1 MSIEIEGLEF
11 QIEAKSDSALKG
23 IDALAS
29 SFTRLKKALG
39 GKGLDGLST
48 KLEAISTAVSDAGIG
63 RLEGLSRALG
73 TLGAVKIS
81 STVPKRMTEIS
92 AALDELTQEK
102 IERVGALSTALQ
114 GMGRLDLPD
123 LSKLSRVPS
132 SRADTSTGRKGAA
145 QDTTAGDAAG
155 AMSKIAEEIS
165 QATSASGKLKS
176 VMDGVGTAASKVG
189 SIVDGNFAKA
199 FPGVET
205 LTTQLKPLGA
215 AFGGLTGKLQAFAA
229 VHPAVAIGLKTVG
242 VAVKA
247 TLTEMKKLGASAV
260 SVAQKGFEYL
270 KAAAQK
276 LKGELGSLARGAMG
290 KFGSGLKSI
299 GRSITGHFTR
309 PFTKAIKTFST
320 WKSSI
325 GRVAFYRM
333 VRTAI
338 KAVTDGLRTGID
350 NLYQYSHLVGTQFA
364 PAMNS
369 LATSAQYLKNSF
381 GAMAAPLIEALAPA
395 IDFVIDKFVGLLNI
409 IGKVFAALTGKSV
422 YTQAKRQA
430 TEYADAAGDAAKAT
444 QSFLMGIDELNI
456 IDPTSGSGGGAGT
469 DFGSMFEEVEV
480 PSDIVDWANKI
491 RDAIDQGD
499 WQGAGEILGD
509 KLNEIVDKWD
519 AESWGRRLGEKINN
533 ALNFLYGLLTTFDFE
548 KLGRKVAEA
557 INGIFDTVDFD
568 LLGRTFAA
576 GWNALF
582 DFIYGFATTLHW
594 ADIGHSIAE
603 AVNGF
608 VDEIHWD
615 RMGQAISEGLKGIFL
630 MINTAIREIE
640 WGKLAEGVAT
650 ALNNIDWY
658 GVIHGALSVLTN
670 ALAAGKEF
678 VDSFIATFRWSDTAR
693 QIYTAINDA
702 FAAVDWNGLG
712 QTLGNAFKTIFDFFR
727 ETIAGIDWY
736 AIGKDIA
743 DFLNGIDW
751 VETLSSLADFIAE
764 GINSA
769 IKAVKGL
776 IENLNISEIAKGI
789 GESINKF
796 IGEIDWEEAGRTLSD
811 GINAAVDFAIT
822 FIETIDWGSIWQNV
836 ATFINTAIRETDW
849 DDVGKAFGEMLR
861 TKIQGVT
868 AFLREIDWAGIVRAI
883 VNFLS
888 GMDWIGFAGDL
899 TLRLF
904 ELIGAAVEG
913 VIALI
918 IDLPKILMIGAE
930 IVAGILTGIV
940 KAIFG
945 LPGWLK
951 EHLIDPIVDGVK
963 DLLGIH
969 SPSTVFMEIG
979 GNIVA
984 GLLEGLT
991 KPWSDIIGFFDE
1003 KIGAL
1008 KESVSQA
1015 WDDIKTTAGEKW
1027 ASIKETL
1034 GTAWEG
1040 IKTTASTT
1048 FSEVKEK
1055 ISTAWS
1061 ETKSKTS
1068 ETWESI
1074 KSTLSSTWEGIKTGA
1089 SEKFSAVKEKI
1100 TTVWSEV
1107 KSKSSET
1114 WESIKSTLTSTWST
1128 IKETASTKFTEV
1140 KEKISQ
1146 VWTDVKSTASTK
1158 WAEIKTALTTAW
1170 TSLKESAG
1178 EKFDAIRQ
1186 KVGEAWDKIKTEA
1199 SSKWEGITST
1209 IKEKWSGLVSSA
1221 QSWGSDLCRNIS
1233 SGIQSGI
1240 SWVTNAVS
1248 GVAGKINSYLH
1259 FTEPD
1264 VGPLSNFHT
1273 YMPDMLK
1280 LMANGIND
1288 NAYLAEN
1295 AVYDLA
1301 DSVSRA
1307 FNSVSPDDLELPTER
1322 ALSVRYAVDTSRDLQ
1337 GESGGRDFGKVEV
1350 NNAEVVNALY
1360 SVAAQI
1366 VNAID
1371 EKDMSVNIDGK
1382 QMMRSVEKAKRQRGA
1397 DILSGGVMP

>member
-1 MSIEIEGLEF
+1 
-11 QIEAKSDSALKG
+11 
-23 IDALAS
+23 
-29 SFTRLKKALG
+29 
-39 GKGLDGLST
+39 
-48 KLEAISTAVSDAGIG
+48 
-63 RLEGLSRALG
+63 
-73 TLGAVKIS
+73 
-81 STVPKRMTEIS
+81 VPKRLTEIG
-92 AALDELTQEK
+92 AALDGLTQEK

-114 GMGRLDLPD
+114 GMGKLDLPD

-132 SRADTSTGRKGAA
+132 PRANSGAGRKILAQSSGAGTLTGTVEGISEEFSRA
-145 QDTTAGDAAG
+145 
-155 AMSKIAEEIS
+155 
-165 QATSASGKLKS
+165 
-176 VMDGVGTAASKVG
+176 TAASGRLKTMLDNLEPVASKVA
-189 SIVDGNFAKA
+189 SCVNINFTKA
-199 FPGVET
+199 FPGLDDVIAKTKEFGT
-205 LTTQLKPLGA
+205 LLGHVGNAMEAIPGAGKAVTGIKALGGALGGAVTALKAFVA
-215 AFGGLTGKLQAFAA
+215 A
-229 VHPAVAIGLKTVG
+229 HPAVAVALAGVG
-242 VAVKA
+242 IAVKA
-247 TLTEMKKLGASAV
+247 TVTEMKKLGEFAV
-260 SVAQKGFEYL
+260 QLAQKGFEHL

-276 LKGELGSLARGAMG
+276 LKTELGSLVQGAMS

-299 GRSITGHFTR
+299 GRSVVGHFTR

-325 GRVAFYRM
+325 GRVAFYWM

-350 NLYQYSHLVGTQFA
+350 NLYQYSLLVGTQFA

-395 IDFVIDKFVGLLNI
+395 IDFVIDKFVALLNI

-430 TEYADAAGDAAKAT
+430 TEYAEAAGDAAKAT
-444 QSFLMGIDELNI
+444 QSFIMGIDELNI

-499 WQGAGEILGD
+499 WRGAGEILGD

-533 ALNFLYGLLTTFDFE
+533 ALNFLYGLLTSFDFE

-594 ADIGHSIAE
+594 EDIGHSIAE

-608 VDEIHWD
+608 IDEIHWD

-640 WGKLAEGVAT
+640 WGKLAEGIAT

-658 GVIHGALSVLTN
+658 GVIHGALSILTN

-678 VDSFIATFRWSDTAR
+678 VDSFIATFQWSDTAR

-702 FAAVDWNGLG
+702 FASVDWNGLG
-712 QTLGNAFKTIFDFFR
+712 QTLGNAFKTIFDFLR

-751 VETLSSLADFIAE
+751 VETLSSLAGLIAE
-764 GINSA
+764 GIKA
-769 IKAVKGL
+769 AVKAVKGL
-776 IENLNISEIAKGI
+776 VENLDVIEIATAVAN
-789 GESINKF
+789 SINKF
-796 IGEIDWEEAGRTLSD
+796 FKDIDWKEAGQTLSK
-811 GINAAVDFAIT
+811 GIEKALDFMIT
-822 FIETIDWGSIWQNV
+822 FMQTVDWDAIGRNIAEFFENIDWDTLLSK
-836 ATFINTAIRETDW
+836 
-849 DDVGKAFGEMLR
+849 VGTLLGEVLNA
-861 TKIQGVT
+861 KI
-868 AFLREIDWAGIVRAI
+868 
-883 VNFLS
+883 
-888 GMDWIGFAGDL
+888 
-899 TLRLF
+899 
-904 ELIGAAVEG
+904 ELIDV
-913 VIALI
+913 
-918 IDLPKILMIGAE
+918 P
-930 IVAGILTGIV
+930 GILTVGGNIIKGLWDGIW
-940 KAIFG
+940 AEFDASGGI
-945 LPGWLK
+945 LGWLK
-951 EHLIDPIVDGVK
+951 RCLIDALINGVK
-963 DLLGIH
+963 SLLGIH

-979 GNIVA
+979 GNIIA

-1008 KESVSQA
+1008 KENISQA
-1015 WDDIKTTAGEKW
+1015 WEDIKTTAGEKW

-1034 GTAWEG
+1034 GTAWDG
-1040 IKTTASTT
+1040 IKD
-1048 FSEVKEK
+1048 
-1055 ISTAWS
+1055 
-1061 ETKSKTS
+1061 
-1068 ETWESI
+1068 
-1074 KSTLSSTWEGIKTGA
+1074 
-1089 SEKFSAVKEKI
+1089 SAR
-1100 TTVWSEV
+1100 
-1107 KSKSSET
+1107 
-1114 WESIKSTLTSTWST
+1114 
-1128 IKETASTKFTEV
+1128 
-1140 KEKISQ
+1140 
-1146 VWTDVKSTASTK
+1146 
-1158 WAEIKTALTTAW
+1158 
-1170 TSLKESAG
+1170 
-1178 EKFDAIRQ
+1178 EKFDEVRE
-1186 KVGEAWDKIKTEA
+1186 KVGEAWDGIKTATGETWDFIKETLTTTWGTIKTTAQEKFDEVREKVGDAWDKIKTTTSETWDFIKDALGTAWASLKDSAQEKFDDIKQKIGDAWEGVKTTTSETWDFIKETLGTTWTAIKDTARDKFDEVRQKVGDAWDNIKTEA
-1199 SSKWEGITST
+1199 SRKWDGITST
-1209 IKEKWSGLVSSA
+1209 IKDKGTSLVSSA

-1280 LMANGIND
+1280 LMAAGIND

-1301 DSVSRA
+1301 DSVSKA
-1307 FNSVSPDDLELPTER
+1307 FNSVSPDDLELPTDR
-1322 ALSVRYAVDTSRDLQ
+1322 TLAVRYAVDTSANLR
-1337 GESGGRDFGKVEV
+1337 EENAGRDFGKVEV
-1350 NNAEVVNALY
+1350 NNAEIVNALY
-1360 SVAAQI
+1360 SVAEQI

-1371 EKDMSVNIDGK
+1371 DKDMSVNIDGK